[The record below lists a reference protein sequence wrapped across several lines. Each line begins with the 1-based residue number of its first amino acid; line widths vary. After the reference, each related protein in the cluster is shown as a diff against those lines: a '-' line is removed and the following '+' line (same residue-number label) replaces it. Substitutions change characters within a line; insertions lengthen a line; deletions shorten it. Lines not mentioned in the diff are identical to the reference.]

1 MVFTDIEFPEAARAA
16 LAEHWGVRTGA
27 EPRRLHGGEES
38 AAFAL
43 GTLAVRLGPRSRS
56 TAEAEWCHAVALHA
70 AASLPEAVVPLP
82 AAGGGTV
89 VRVDGR
95 PMTVWPLIDGA
106 WPDEDEPGTA
116 ARAARLLARL
126 HTALADMDPGPRPVP
141 SFLVEGIDGGAPPA
155 DPALRDPDLDRWLA
169 AFHRAG
175 PRRHPVH
182 GDFYAGNTLAADGE
196 LVAVLDWDEA
206 CVAAPEA
213 EVASA
218 AMEWSGEFA
227 DDMPAMRAFTA
238 EYAEAGGTAGRIDDE
253 VLVQFVRHRLRREAA
268 YYLLARERG
277 VRHGP
282 EDVEYH
288 EQRMEAF
295 KRIRP

>member
-1 MVFTDIEFPEAARAA
+1 MVFTDIEFPEAARTA
-16 LAEHWGVRTGA
+16 LAEDWGVPAGA
-27 EPRRLHGGEES
+27 EPRRLYGGEES

-43 GTLAVRLGPRSRS
+43 GALAVRLGPRSRT

-70 AASLPEAVVPLP
+70 AASLPEAVAPLP

-106 WPDEDEPGTA
+106 WPDEDEPGMA

-126 HTALADMDPGPRPVP
+126 HAALSDMDPAPRPVP
-141 SFLVEGIDGGAPPA
+141 SFLEEGIDGGAPPA
-155 DPALRDPDLDRWLA
+155 DPELRDPDLDRWLA
-169 AFHRAG
+169 GFHRSG

-182 GDFYAGNTLAADGE
+182 GDFYAGNTLAAGGE

-218 AMEWSGEFA
+218 AMEWADEFA
-227 DDMPAMRAFTA
+227 DDLPAMRAFAA
-238 EYAEAGGTAGRIDDE
+238 EYAAAGGTAGRIDDE
-253 VLVQFVRHRLRREAA
+253 VLIQFVRHRLRREAV
-268 YYLLARERG
+268 YYHLARKRG
-277 VRHGP
+277 VEHSA

-288 EQRMEAF
+288 ERRMEAF